1 MNSPPPKNAQDPESK
16 GDGKLSINLDLID
29 SESDKEPFIQA
40 KE

>member
-1 MNSPPPKNAQDPESK
+1 MNSPPPKNAQNPK
-16 GDGKLSINLDLID
+16 PIGKGKLSINLDIID